1 MDYKILL
8 TIFILVLMSNQLWN
22 IIWDIGK
29 GGFYIVVLLL
39 ALTYLEPSSVDK
51 IKKFIRKIINLDF
64 SFVIN
69 ILSKISKFILIIF
82 NKFPKMK
89 NKTEDKTEDKTENK
103 TENKS

>member
-89 NKTEDKTEDKTENK
+89 NKTEYSLIFHLKYFHQ
-103 TENKS
+103 